1 MIKVTRLGDH
11 TWAIVCVLGS
21 FLIREVEDI
30 FGWGLANSGIEFA
43 FRTRPCV
50 YNIHLNMKGIKVT
63 IAL

>member
-1 MIKVTRLGDH
+1 
-11 TWAIVCVLGS
+11 LGS